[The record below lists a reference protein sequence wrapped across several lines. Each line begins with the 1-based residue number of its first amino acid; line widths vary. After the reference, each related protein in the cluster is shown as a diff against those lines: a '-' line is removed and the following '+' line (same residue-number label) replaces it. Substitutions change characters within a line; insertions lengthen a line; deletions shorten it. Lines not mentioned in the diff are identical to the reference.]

1 MATRKI
7 DDRWCVE
14 FQQGGSRIFRRLP
27 AFASKQDAI
36 ALETRLRR
44 ELWERSALGRSE
56 EPSLAAAVELWLQGT
71 EPGRK
76 DATSPRANAIHMA
89 PYIGARTLR
98 EIGDAA
104 DAAIAEWSEDLAPA
118 TINRRLDVLRA
129 AARYAWK
136 KGWCA
141 DNLSARVPRLREEN
155 ARQVYL
161 DRQQIDRLAAKAPD
175 AQTKAAIVLSAYT
188 GLRVSELLA
197 LPAQKKGAT
206 ALLVTHSKTGRPR
219 QVPVHARARPYV
231 KALTIGMPYRELI
244 GRFWQAREAAGMPHV
259 RWHDLRHTTA
269 SLLINAGVDLFTVG
283 RILGHTSPATT
294 ARYAHLADAALHR
307 AMRRVR

>member
-1 MATRKI
+1 MATRKVG
-7 DDRWCVE
+7 DRWCVE
-14 FQQGGSRIFRRLP
+14 FQQSGKRIFRRLP
-27 AFASKQDAI
+27 AFATKADAI
-36 ALETRLRR
+36 SLETRLRR

-56 EPSLAAAVELWLQGT
+56 EPSLAAAVQLWIEGT

-76 DATSPRANAIHMA
+76 DKKSPAFNAIHLA
-89 PYIGARTLR
+89 PFIGNRTLR

-104 DAAIAEWSEDLAPA
+104 DAALAKWSGDLSPA

-161 DRQQIDRLAAKAPD
+161 DQRQIDALAAKAPNP
-175 AQTKAAIVLSAYT
+175 QTKAAIVLAAYT
-188 GLRVSELLA
+188 GLRASELLA

-206 ALLVTHSKTGRPR
+206 ALLVMHSKTGKPR
-219 QVPVHARARPYV
+219 QVPIHARARPYV
-231 KALTIGMPYRELI
+231 AALPIGIPYRQLI
-244 GRFWQAREAAGMPHV
+244 DHFWTARKAAKMPHV
-259 RWHDLRHTTA
+259 RWHDLRHSTA
-269 SLLINAGVDLFTVG
+269 SLLINVGVDLFTVG
-283 RILGHTSPATT
+283 RILGHSSPATT
-294 ARYAHLADAALHR
+294 ARYSHLADAALHR
-307 AMRRVR
+307 AMRRVK